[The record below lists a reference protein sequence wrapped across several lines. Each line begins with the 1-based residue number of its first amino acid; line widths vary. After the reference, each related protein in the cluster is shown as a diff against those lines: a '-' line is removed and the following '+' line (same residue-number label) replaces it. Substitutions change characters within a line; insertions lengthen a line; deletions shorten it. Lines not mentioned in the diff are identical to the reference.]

1 MDAADTGVCM
11 RRVPVVQV
19 GVLESAAAIPAPHQE
34 SGQVNRMANSTKRGL
49 LGLTE
54 AQGVT
59 MFWVGVALMI
69 VAFLLS
75 LWKSL

>member
-1 MDAADTGVCM
+1 MG
-11 RRVPVVQV
+11 
-19 GVLESAAAIPAPHQE
+19 
-34 SGQVNRMANSTKRGL
+34 NSTKRGL

-59 MFWVGVALMI
+59 MFWVGVGLMI